1 MNITDQFTR
10 LRTAVTAAQR
20 NKGRASTVWRR
31 HLAADPD
38 AQFFLGL
45 QSTVQAIIGLS
56 TCVRLAVRKEHPVI
70 EEVPTTVLGS
80 LRYLGVPLV
89 VQRPAK

>member
-20 NKGRASTVWRR
+20 NKGRASTAWRR

-38 AQFFLGL
+38 ARFFLGL
-45 QSTVQAIIGLS
+45 PSTVQAIIGLS
-56 TCVRLAVRKEHPVI
+56 TCVRLAVRKEHPVLA
-70 EEVPTTVLGS
+70 EVPATVLGS
-80 LRYLGVPLV
+80 MRYLGVALV
-89 VQRPAK
+89 VERPSK